1 MRSFDQTC
9 SCSLSLDLARCFYRY
24 GMEYSIVKRNISI
37 YNFNR
42 DLELWSSSSRLPAA
56 HTCFNQLDLPAHEVC
71 SFSLVQIGNNVRSFS
86 DLRFRN
92 ALKGLEL
99 LNPVPSRTSP
109 TKLHSEKLIGFC
121 PDHFPDHFCYLK
133 LGQASP
139 APTTHPTSF
148 LSPFSAF
155 VTAQAVPSLSRS
167 SKLST

>member
-1 MRSFDQTC
+1 
-9 SCSLSLDLARCFYRY
+9 
-24 GMEYSIVKRNISI
+24 MEYSIVKRNISI

-71 SFSLVQIGNNVRSFS
+71 SFSLVQIGNNVLSFS
-86 DLRFRN
+86 DLQFRN

-109 TKLHSEKLIGFC
+109 TKLHSEKLTGFC
-121 PDHFPDHFCYLK
+121 PDQFCDLR

-139 APTTHPTSF
+139 APTQP
-148 LSPFSAF
+148 AF
-155 VTAQAVPSLSRS
+155 YHRSRLLKKQHRQFRICHVPVSYLHEKFAATAAQDSQE
-167 SKLST
+167 KLSVVYYGSVYVRT